1 MKFSLFN
8 LYACLLSEKKVFCLN
23 LFTGIEV
30 LSAVLVTC
38 PWYQES
44 QDERGEQARHN
55 VLFIVY
61 LSQDHQFLAPVNQHI
76 LNEKFVEDKV
86 HVCKCK
92 LYSYNF
98 YNSNGCKH
106 TFFCIHF
113 SVIYMYILYTCRC
126 VLICKAKKLDI
137 FIFPASSADSVH

>member
-92 LYSYNF
+92 LYPIISITLMDVN
-98 YNSNGCKH
+98 
-106 TFFCIHF
+106 TPF
-113 SVIYMYILYTCRC
+113 SAFIFLYTCIYYIHAG
-126 VLICKAKKLDI
+126 V
-137 FIFPASSADSVH
+137 S

>member
-8 LYACLLSEKKVFCLN
+8 LYACLFSEKKVFCLN

-106 TFFCIHF
+106 PFFCIHF
-113 SVIYMYILYTCRC
+113 SVYMYYIIYMQVCLNLQSKKTRYFYFSR
-126 VLICKAKKLDI
+126 LI
-137 FIFPASSADSVH
+137 SR

>member
-1 MKFSLFN
+1 MKKN
-8 LYACLLSEKKVFCLN
+8 VFYLN
-23 LFTGIEV
+23 LSTEIEV

-38 PWYQES
+38 PWYQDS

-92 LYSYNF
+92 LSSYNF

-106 TFFCIHF
+106 PFFLHSFFCIH
-113 SVIYMYILYTCRC
+113 VYIIYMQVCLNLQSKKTRYFYFTC
-126 VLICKAKKLDI
+126 LI
-137 FIFPASSADSVH
+137 SR

>member
-1 MKFSLFN
+1 MHVCYQK
-8 LYACLLSEKKVFCLN
+8 KKVFCLN

-92 LYSYNF
+92 LSSYNF

-106 TFFCIHF
+106 PFFLHSFFCIHVF
-113 SVIYMYILYTCRC
+113 IIYMQVCLNLQNKNTRYFYFTC
-126 VLICKAKKLDI
+126 LI
-137 FIFPASSADSVH
+137 SR

>member
-1 MKFSLFN
+1 MIFSLFN
-8 LYACLLSEKKVFCLN
+8 LYACLFSEKKVFCLN

-92 LYSYNF
+92 LSSYKF

-106 TFFCIHF
+106 PF
-113 SVIYMYILYTCRC
+113 SS
-126 VLICKAKKLDI
+126 A
-137 FIFPASSADSVH
+137 FIFLYICIMICMQVCLNLESKQTRYF